1 MSTHSPFI
9 STLLTVSALL
19 KKSAEL
25 STVSDTPR
33 LDVEVLLSHILDKDR
48 SFLYTWPEQQLNE
61 QQQQCFDDYFQRRSE
76 GEPVAHIIGQREFW
90 SLPFKV
96 TPATLIPRPET
107 ELLVELALGLPVGD
121 GVEDD
126 GAEVID
132 LGTGTG
138 AIALALA
145 SEKNHWQITA
155 VDAVPAAVQLA
166 EENRQQL
173 KSLLNKGFANV
184 QVFQSDWF
192 AELKGQLFDVIV
204 SNPPYIC
211 EGDQHLK
218 QGDVRFEPL
227 SALVADEQGLS
238 DLQAIINGAQIHL
251 KPNGWLLLEHGFDQ
265 GAAVQ
270 EMMRNAGYESVA
282 THTDLAGKDRVSL
295 CCKSS

>member
-25 STVSDTPR
+25 STLSDTPR

-48 SFLYTWPEQQLNE
+48 SFLYTWPEHQLNE
-61 QQQQCFDDYFQRRSE
+61 QQQQRFDDYFQRRSE

-121 GVEDD
+121 G
-126 GAEVID
+126 AEVLD

-145 SEKNHWQITA
+145 SEKKHWQITA

-173 KSLLNKGFANV
+173 NIKLPNRFANV

-192 AELKGQLFDVIV
+192 TELKGQLFDVII

-238 DLQAIINGAQIHL
+238 DLQAIINGAQIYL
-251 KPNGWLLLEHGFDQ
+251 KPNGWLLLEHGFEQ

-270 EMMRNAGYESVA
+270 EMILNAGYEGVA
-282 THTDLAGKDRVSL
+282 THTDLAGKERVSL

>member
-48 SFLYTWPEQQLNE
+48 SFLYTWPEHQLNE

-107 ELLVELALGLPVGD
+107 ELLVELALGLPVSD
-121 GVEDD
+121 R
-126 GAEVID
+126 AEVLD

-173 KSLLNKGFANV
+173 KSLLNKGFANI

-192 AELKGQLFDVIV
+192 AELKGQLFDTIV

-238 DLQAIINGAQIHL
+238 DLQAIINGAQIYL

-265 GAAVQ
+265 GAVVQ
-270 EMMRNAGYESVA
+270 EMMHNAGYESVA

>member
-1 MSTHSPFI
+1 MSILSPYI
-9 STLLTVSALL
+9 STPLTISALL

-25 STVSDTPR
+25 STVGDTPR
-33 LDVEVLLSHILDKDR
+33 LDVEVLLSHILDEDR
-48 SFLYTWPEQQLNE
+48 SFLYTWPEYQLNE
-61 QQQQCFDDYFQRRSE
+61 QQQQCFDNYFERRSK

-107 ELLVELALGLPVGD
+107 ELLVELALGLPM
-121 GVEDD
+121 DD
-126 GAEVID
+126 GAEVLD

-192 AELKGQLFDVIV
+192 AELKDQLFDVIV

-238 DLQAIINGAQIHL
+238 DLQAIINGTQIYL

-265 GAAVQ
+265 GAVVQ
-270 EMMRNAGYESVA
+270 EMMHNAGYESVA

>member
-9 STLLTVSALL
+9 STPLTISALL

-25 STVSDTPR
+25 STGSDTPR
-33 LDVEVLLSHILDKDR
+33 LDVEVLLSHILEKDR
-48 SFLYTWPEQQLNE
+48 SFLYTWPEHQLNE
-61 QQQQCFDDYFQRRSE
+61 QQQQCFDGYFQRRCQ

-107 ELLVELALGLPVGD
+107 ELLVELALGLRV
-121 GVEDD
+121 DD
-126 GAEVID
+126 RAEVLD

-155 VDAVPAAVQLA
+155 VVAVPAAVQLA

-173 KSLLNKGFANV
+173 NIKLPNRFANV

-192 AELKGQLFDVIV
+192 TELKGQLFDVII

-238 DLQAIINGAQIHL
+238 DLQAIINGAQIYL

-270 EMMRNAGYESVA
+270 EMMLNAGYESVA

>member
-1 MSTHSPFI
+1 MSILSPYI
-9 STLLTVSALL
+9 STPLTISALL

-25 STVSDTPR
+25 STVGDTPR
-33 LDVEVLLSHILDKDR
+33 LDVEVLLSHILDEDR
-48 SFLYTWPEQQLNE
+48 SFLYTWPEHQLNE
-61 QQQQCFDDYFQRRSE
+61 QQQQCFDGYFQRRCQ

-107 ELLVELALGLPVGD
+107 ELLVELALGLRV
-121 GVEDD
+121 DD
-126 GAEVID
+126 RAEVLD

-173 KSLLNKGFANV
+173 NIKLPNRFANV

-192 AELKGQLFDVIV
+192 TELKGQLFDVII

-238 DLQAIINGAQIHL
+238 DLQAIINGAQIYL

-270 EMMRNAGYESVA
+270 EMMLNAGYESVA